1 MTDTPA
7 ALREAHHADVS
18 GGWLRPAVFGAMD
31 GLVTNI
37 ALIAGVGGGGVSPR
51 NVVLT
56 GAAGLVAGAISM
68 GLGEYT
74 SVRSANEQVAAEVAK
89 ERRELER
96 HPEAEARELADAW
109 VARGL
114 PRELATQVAE
124 AVRANPE
131 EALRV
136 HVREE
141 LGVDPDDQPSPWAAA
156 ISSFVCF
163 SIGALVPL
171 LPYLL
176 GFTSLWLALAVGGV
190 GLFVAGAIVARF
202 TNRALVA
209 CRSAA
214 AAARRAGGRRH
225 LPDRRADR
233 RRRRHRLRLEPSS
246 AGQQVVDRAV
256 DRPPPGGQFLGLA
269 GQRRAH
275 LGHVR
280 PGQPGTPHRVPG
292 VAEVGAAEQP
302 LHRRRGQPRLA
313 EHEQRLVR
321 LVPLGQP
328 QRPGVRRAAP
338 VPRLPR
344 RAGELGGPGTR
355 KSCQVLV
362 AQLRQP
368 AGRIVQGAGGD
379 VPISDQRP
387 AGT

>member
-51 NVVLT
+51 SVVLT
-56 GAAGLVAGAISM
+56 GTAGLVAGAISM

-156 ISSFVCF
+156 ISSFICF

-190 GLFVAGAIVARF
+190 GLFVAGAVVARF
-202 TNRALVA
+202 TNRAWW
-209 CRSAA
+209 RS
-214 AAARRAGGRRH
+214 G
-225 LPDRRADR
+225 
-233 RRRRHRLRLEPSS
+233 
-246 AGQQVVDRAV
+246 
-256 DRPPPGGQFLGLA
+256 
-269 GQRRAH
+269 
-275 LGHVR
+275 
-280 PGQPGTPHRVPG
+280 
-292 VAEVGAAEQP
+292 
-302 LHRRRGQPRLA
+302 
-313 EHEQRLVR
+313 
-321 LVPLGQP
+321 
-328 QRPGVRRAAP
+328 
-338 VPRLPR
+338 
-344 RAGELGGPGTR
+344 
-355 KSCQVLV
+355 
-362 AQLRQP
+362 LRQLLLGALA
-368 AGRIVQGAGGD
+368 AGATYLIGALIGVGGG
-379 VPISDQRP
+379 I
-387 AGT
+387 G